1 MSRNERLRRQRV
13 LRNWRQQ
20 DVADQIGVSIVTYQR
35 WERGNQQPSAYYRI
49 KLCSLFDASPQELG
63 LVEDAL
69 PTTPEDSPTPA
80 PEAAPASTPERNER
94 LTATPSAVAPGEESM
109 LWTVPYTR
117 NPYFTGREEILAQL
131 EQQFTV
137 SNETDPHQPTMT
149 QLLALTGLG
158 GIGKTQ
164 IAVEY
169 AYRAR
174 IKGLYTHTIWINA
187 ASEESILTDF
197 ISLATQLPS
206 FKARNE
212 TDQRQL
218 VAEIIRWFEYCEQP
232 WLLIVDNVDDLS
244 FIYDYL
250 PRRGNGNILLT
261 TRASAV
267 GSLTIPITLETMSV
281 EEGTRFLLRRARRP
295 HTLPEEVAEA
305 EKIVVALGQFPLAL
319 DQAGAYIEETASR
332 FCDYRLLYEQHRH
345 ALLSRRGWQSM
356 RYPESVATTWSLS
369 FQRIEQVNPAAAELL
384 NLCAFLSPD
393 DIPEELLING
403 ASQWP
408 PALQKAV
415 SDLFTFNQMLEEL
428 LSFSLV
434 KRLAEHRLLS
444 LHRLVQVVVRARLSQ
459 QEQRLWTERIVRAV
473 WLAFPD
479 DPKDNVAVWRKCQR
493 NMAQVQALD
502 TLVQQYQLFLPEAAE
517 MFDRTATYLGE
528 RAMYRQAETFN
539 KRAIHIWEQLAGP
552 DHYLKLVASLNG
564 LSQLYYEQG
573 KYAEAEPLRQRAL
586 HILEQQ
592 VTTPQPS
599 LLTITLHGLGFLYS
613 EQGRYAEAE
622 PLYQRA
628 LQIWEKQV
636 GSEQPP
642 LAYLLHGLGFLYAEQ
657 GRFTEAEPLY
667 LRALRIREQLL
678 GPEHL
683 RTAYTLNALALL
695 YTQQGRY
702 SEAES
707 LYQRALRIR
716 EQQLGPEHMKTGIIL
731 NGLGLLYY
739 KQGKYVEAEL
749 FYQRALHIWE
759 QQVQSAHP
767 QVAITLNGLANIY
780 HTQGKDAE
788 AERLYQRA
796 LQIHESYLTP
806 QHYKTACVLYDFARF
821 QQDRG
826 CLAEAELLYQQAL
839 EIQQHVFGPDH
850 PATIA
855 TSQRLHATETAL
867 DQNKETL

>member
-1 MSRNERLRRQRV
+1 MRNERLRRQRV

-63 LVEDAL
+63 LIEDAL
-69 PTTPEDSPTPA
+69 PATSKDLSTSTSKGSPSSPA
-80 PEAAPASTPERNER
+80 EESEEATAEQPASTPNE
-94 LTATPSAVAPGEESM
+94 EIM

-131 EQQFTV
+131 EQQFAI
-137 SNETDPHQPTMT
+137 SHKGDIHQPTVA
-149 QLLALTGLG
+149 QLLAITGLG

-169 AYRAR
+169 AYCAR
-174 IKGLYTHTIWINA
+174 TEGRYVHTIWVNA
-187 ASEESILTDF
+187 SSEESIMTDF
-197 ISLATQLPS
+197 IALAAQIPE
-206 FKARNE
+206 FAAQHE
-212 TDQRQL
+212 ADQRQL
-218 VAEIIRWFEYCEQP
+218 TLAIIHWFEYCEQP

-244 FIYDYL
+244 FIYNYL

-267 GSLTIPITLETMSV
+267 GSLTIPISLETMSV
-281 EEGTRFLLRRARRP
+281 DEGTRFLLRRARRP

-305 EKIVVALGQFPLAL
+305 EKIVTALGQFPLAL

-332 FCDYRLLYEQHRH
+332 FSDYRLLYEQHRH

-369 FQRIEQVNPAAAELL
+369 FQRIEQSNPAAAELL
-384 NLCAFLSPD
+384 NLCAFLAPD

-434 KRLAEHRLLS
+434 KRLTEHRLLS
-444 LHRLVQVVVRARLSQ
+444 LHRLVQVVIRARMSA
-459 QEQRLWTERIVRAV
+459 QEQCQWTERIARAV

-479 DPKDNVAVWRKCQR
+479 NPRDNVAVWRKCQR

-502 TLVQQYQLFLPEAAE
+502 ALVQQYQLLLPEAAE

-528 RAMYRQAETFN
+528 RAMYRQAEAFN
-539 KRAIHIWEQLAGP
+539 KRALHIWERLVPP
-552 DHYLKLVASLNG
+552 DYLKLVASLNG
-564 LSQLYYEQG
+564 LAQLYYEQG

-586 HILEQQ
+586 QILEQQ
-592 VTTPQPS
+592 VTAPQPY
-599 LLTITLHGLGFLYS
+599 LMTITLHGLGFLYS

-622 PLYQRA
+622 PIYQQA
-628 LQIWEKQV
+628 LRIWEEQV
-636 GSEQPP
+636 GSEQPH
-642 LAYLLHGLGFLYAEQ
+642 LAYLLHGQGFLYSEQ
-657 GRFTEAEPLY
+657 GRYAEAEPLF
-667 LRALRIREQLL
+667 L
-678 GPEHL
+678 
-683 RTAYTLNALALL
+683 
-695 YTQQGRY
+695 
-702 SEAES
+702 
-707 LYQRALRIR
+707 RALRIR
-716 EQQLGPEHMKTGIIL
+716 EQQLGPEHLRTAYTLHALAVLYTQQGRNAEAEPLFLRALCIREQQLGPEHLKTGIVL
-731 NGLGLLYY
+731 NGVGLLYY

-780 HTQGKDAE
+780 HIHGKDAE

-796 LQIHESYLTP
+796 LHIHESYLTP
-806 QHYKTACVLYDFARF
+806 QHYKTACVLYDCARF

-826 CLAEAELLYQQAL
+826 RLSEARSLYQQAL
-839 EIQQHVFGPDH
+839 EIQQHVFGADH
-850 PATIA
+850 PTTMATRQHMHDVQA
-855 TSQRLHATETAL
+855 AL
-867 DQNKETL
+867 QPKKGTQH